1 MLTTNFQTDSSNS
14 TYEVIM
20 PTMIELI
27 DDYIAMNVEYDDAY
41 LYAIE
46 DLERALAAE
55 RQADAEWVEPI
66 EVQPLSDDDQAEDD
80 ELFVKQA
87 MKRGYGEQEA
97 RVLVSQARKLTAQGE
112 YAKAYRLYLSRLM
125 G

>member
-1 MLTTNFQTDSSNS
+1 MLTSNFQTDSSNS

-55 RQADAEWVEPI
+55 RQA
-66 EVQPLSDDDQAEDD
+66 EDD